1 MLILGTLF
9 IMGCLLGLTG
19 AGGAGIVIAI
29 LTAAFGVPI
38 HLALG
43 TSLGAMAFTTLSGA
57 VSHFR
62 EGNVRV
68 RTGAA
73 VGAFGAI
80 GSFLG
85 AHVAALIPSSNLHW
99 LTGGMLLLSM
109 ILMYLRLYH
118 PNSGPFAHATKEE
131 LRGGSRFW
139 FTAVGAGLV
148 VGFLSGT
155 FGIGAT
161 PFIQLSLL
169 ILFDLPLV
177 TAVGTTMLII
187 MPIAVFGGLGY
198 LLSGNLDFTLF
209 FQVVAGLMTGAYVG
223 ATFTN
228 RIPRSVLKV
237 CMTSIPGIGA
247 LILFLE

>member
-43 TSLGAMAFTTLSGA
+43 TSLGAMVFTTLSGA

-131 LRGGSRFW
+131 L
-139 FTAVGAGLV
+139 
-148 VGFLSGT
+148 
-155 FGIGAT
+155 
-161 PFIQLSLL
+161 
-169 ILFDLPLV
+169 
-177 TAVGTTMLII
+177 
-187 MPIAVFGGLGY
+187 
-198 LLSGNLDFTLF
+198 
-209 FQVVAGLMTGAYVG
+209 
-223 ATFTN
+223 
-228 RIPRSVLKV
+228 
-237 CMTSIPGIGA
+237 
-247 LILFLE
+247 